1 MHQENLYTSPNMAG
15 RIKDIARTREITMK
29 SILESCDLGSNT
41 FSHMLHGK
49 MIASDSL
56 ARIADCLNCSVD
68 YLLGRTDNPNV
79 LPLNLNSGNHIVL
92 GDCCQ
97 NNPVVI
103 GKAAAGS
110 EPDELEQ
117 EVIRILKELPI
128 RKRTELLTVMYQ
140 YLDENKKKE
149 DENLVD
155 KS

>member
-1 MHQENLYTSPNMAG
+1 MKDVQNAIYSIVETRGKECYCILCHAIAVAIEHQPTMPKADNLA
-15 RIKDIARTREITMK
+15 K
-29 SILESCDLGSNT
+29 
-41 FSHMLHGK
+41 
-49 MIASDSL
+49 
-56 ARIADCLNCSVD
+56 IADYLGCSVD

-149 DENLVD
+149 DNETEA
-155 KS
+155 

>member
-1 MHQENLYTSPNMAG
+1 MRQICRKPLILRILCGTIDVHDSIKVRLEEWVSMPKADNLA
-15 RIKDIARTREITMK
+15 K
-29 SILESCDLGSNT
+29 
-41 FSHMLHGK
+41 
-49 MIASDSL
+49 
-56 ARIADCLNCSVD
+56 IADYLDCSVD
-68 YLLGRTDNPNV
+68 YLLGRTDDPNS
-79 LPLNLNSGNHIVL
+79 PSLNLNVGNHIVL

-110 EPDELEQ
+110 ESDELEQ

-149 DENLVD
+149 DDETEA
-155 KS
+155 